1 MERPI
6 KDVSVSHGFIID
18 PVWTTVPLVV
28 ASEVWGA
35 RGSEAMRV
43 IPLCSLA
50 AVASGLVARS
60 LTERAASLK
69 ALVRESLQEG
79 AASPEAMIRELF
91 DWSSELAGHS

>member
-1 MERPI
+1 MERHI
-6 KDVSVSHGFIID
+6 SDVSGSHGLVID
-18 PVWTTVPLVV
+18 PVWATVPHVV

-35 RGSEAMRV
+35 RGDEAMRV

-60 LTERAASLK
+60 LTERAASLE